1 MGPAVLHAYG
11 FNGARVDASPAIDAG
26 IRVNDCFAIRHAD
39 RIAGALLD
47 ARLTTGALRLI
58 HFCRHVFTL
67 SNRTQ
72 ITIEKARD
80 HNALPARL
88 QTKIF
93 AKKIVGRRTAA
104 PAGKASVF
112 QAGPGPA
119 CAVTPGSLGG
129 FLPQTPHWVPAE
141 SWATRRRLGDQ
152 LDRAGRPGDHP
163 DPSGIRG
170 LRASRAAAAIA
181 LTRSLGSDWAI
192 QSRTLSNSSP

>member
-1 MGPAVLHAYG
+1 MQAPQSMQES
-11 FNGARVDASPAIDAG
+11 ASTTALPSAMLI
-26 IRVNDCFAIRHAD
+26 
-39 RIAGALLD
+39 ALLGHSSTHD
-47 ARLTTGALRLI
+47 SQPVHFALSTSAGMYLPFQIGLKSRLRKHGIITHCRRDYKPKSSPKKSSVDGPRSPQAR
-58 HFCRHVFTL
+58 
-67 SNRTQ
+67 
-72 ITIEKARD
+72 
-80 HNALPARL
+80 
-88 QTKIF
+88 
-93 AKKIVGRRTAA
+93 RR
-104 PAGKASVF
+104 SSR
-112 QAGPGPA
+112 PA

-163 DPSGIRG
+163 DPSGILG

>member
-93 AKKIVGRRTAA
+93 AKKIVGRRTSV

-129 FLPQTPHWVPAE
+129 FSPQTPIGSRPRVGQREGVWAISWTEPADP
-141 SWATRRRLGDQ
+141 ATIRI
-152 LDRAGRPGDHP
+152 RAGFWACEPRAPPRP
-163 DPSGIRG
+163 
-170 LRASRAAAAIA
+170 
-181 LTRSLGSDWAI
+181 
-192 QSRTLSNSSP
+192 SP

>member
-93 AKKIVGRRTAA
+93 AKKIVSRRTSV

-112 QAGPGPA
+112 QAGLCSYAGKPWR
-119 CAVTPGSLGG
+119 VLTPN
-129 FLPQTPHWVPAE
+129 PHWVPAE

-163 DPSGIRG
+163 DPSGILG